1 MFDLD
6 TLVKSLANSREYISE
21 NEFSRANTK
30 LSEIEEKVKEA
41 EKYADED
48 KQAREIIETR
58 NQADSFIYATDK
70 AIKDLG
76 DKVDDKT
83 KESVEEAKE
92 KLKEAMKEDEL
103 EPMQKAFEEFQQA
116 SQAVAE
122 MAYQQAAEE
131 QAKNESSEE
140 KPDSDDD
147 DNVVD
152 VDYEEV
158 EEEK

>member
-1 MFDLD
+1 
-6 TLVKSLANSREYISE
+6 
-21 NEFSRANTK
+21 
-30 LSEIEEKVKEA
+30 
-41 EKYADED
+41 
-48 KQAREIIETR
+48 
-58 NQADSFIYATDK
+58 
-70 AIKDLG
+70 
-76 DKVDDKT
+76 
-83 KESVEEAKE
+83 
-92 KLKEAMKEDEL
+92 MKEDEL

-131 QAKNESSEE
+131 QAKNESVDSESADKSE
-140 KPDSDDD
+140 SKDE